1 MLQSEH
7 TYCAAFHGVV
17 RLSEFC
23 IGSRGIIKDVCKVWG
38 KSGCCRVNVCC
49 KLCLPEHG
57 CSLWCRMSL

>member
-38 KSGCCRVNVCC
+38 KSGCCRVNMCAVNYV
-49 KLCLPEHG
+49 
-57 CSLWCRMSL
+57 SLSMAVLYGVG